1 MTSEI
6 LVIFFQMP
14 NMKSLCERVYVVNID
29 INTMNVEE
37 RINEIKKIINYHS
50 GRYYNEDDPEISD
63 SDYDTLMLTLKAME
77 KTYPE
82 FITLDSP
89 TQKVGGNAK
98 RKAGVLVKHNVPM
111 LSLQDV
117 FTKEEVYAYVNRMIE
132 ELNDPTFVVELKIDG
147 LSMSLRYVDGKLT
160 VAVTRGDGIIQGED
174 VTENA
179 KVIADV
185 AWKLKEK
192 VPYLEIRGEVYMATV
207 AFEKVNE
214 KQELLEKKI
223 FANPRNCAAGTL
235 RQLDS
240 KITKERE
247 LSLFIF
253 NVQESKGIEFETH
266 TESYEW
272 LKKQGVKVIENYV
285 KCKTADE
292 VWNAIESIGEER
304 GKLAYDIDGVV
315 IKINNL
321 EDRKELGNTSKVPK
335 WAIAYK
341 FPPEEKETKLID
353 IEVSVGRTGRITPTA
368 IFEPIRL
375 CGTSVS
381 RAILHNQDFIDD
393 LDIRIGDIIVVY
405 KSGEIIPKIKSV
417 VKEKRDHELDRF
429 KIPDICPVCGT
440 PTVREKD
447 TADIKCINPSCLAQ
461 LERHIINFVGRTAMD
476 IKGFGSAYVK
486 ELIRLEYIKDIA
498 DIYSLFNY
506 REELIQQGIIGKEKN
521 TDKLL
526 DAIDKS
532 KKNEVQ
538 NLLTGLGISNI
549 GKVAA
554 KSLMKHYKTIED
566 LKNTNLEE
574 LQEVSDIGEISA
586 LCILKFFEDNKNREM
601 IDRLKDYGVN
611 MAVEDSNQV
620 DTRFNGLTFV
630 VTGTLTTM
638 GRDEASV
645 MIENHGGK
653 VSGSVSSKTS
663 YLLAGENAGSKLTKA
678 EGLGITVISE
688 EELVNMLK

>member
-1 MTSEI
+1 MSNSENAKKMQE
-6 LVIFFQMP
+6 LV
-14 NMKSLCERVYVVNID
+14 ED
-29 INTMNVEE
+29 
-37 RINEIKKIINYHS
+37 RINKIKKIIKYHS
-50 GRYYNEDDPEISD
+50 DRYYNEDNPEISD
-63 SDYDTLMLTLKAME
+63 YEYDQFMMELKEIE
-77 KTYPE
+77 KEHPE
-82 FITLDSP
+82 LITLDSP
-89 TQKVGGNAK
+89 TQRVGGKAK

-117 FTKEEVYAYVNRMIE
+117 FSKEEVYSFVNKKIE

-179 KVIADV
+179 KVIKDV
-185 AWKLKEK
+185 VKKLKDPI
-192 VPYLEIRGEVYMATV
+192 PYLEIRGEVYMSNK
-207 AFEKVNE
+207 AFDKVNE
-214 KQELLEKKI
+214 QQELLEKKI

-253 NVQESKGIEFETH
+253 NVQDIKGIEFETH

-292 VWNAIESIGEER
+292 VWNAIQAIGEER
-304 GKLAYDIDGVV
+304 GNLAYDIDGVV
-315 IKINNL
+315 IKINSL
-321 EDRKELGNTSKVPK
+321 EDREKLGNTSKVPK

-417 VKEKRDHELDRF
+417 VKEKRALELNRF
-429 KIPDICPVCGT
+429 KIPDKCPVCGT
-440 PTVREKD
+440 STVREKD
-447 TADIKCINPSCLAQ
+447 TSDIKCINPSCLAQ
-461 LERHIINFVGRTAMD
+461 LERHIINFVGRNAMD
-476 IKGFGSAYVK
+476 IKGFGTAYIK
-486 ELIRLEYIKDIA
+486 ELIGKGYIKDIA

-506 REELIQQGIIGKEKN
+506 REELINQGIIGKEKN

-526 DAIDKS
+526 DTIEKS
-532 KKNEVQ
+532 KKNEAHR
-538 NLLTGLGISNI
+538 LLTGLGISNI

-554 KSLMKHYKTIED
+554 KSIMKHYKSIED
-566 LKNTNLEE
+566 LKNTSLED
-574 LQEVSDIGEISA
+574 LQNVSDIGGISA
-586 LCILKFFEDNKNREM
+586 LCILKFFEDNKNCEI

-611 MAVEDSNQV
+611 MAVEGSKNEGNQ
-620 DTRFNGLTFV
+620 FEGLTFV
-630 VTGTLTTM
+630 VTGTLTSM

-645 MIENHGGK
+645 LIENHGGK
-653 VSGSVSSKTS
+653 VAGSVSSKTS
-663 YLLAGENAGSKLTKA
+663 YVLAGENAGSKLTKA
-678 EGLGITVISE
+678 QELGITVISE
-688 EELVNMLK
+688 EELLNMLK

>member
-1 MTSEI
+1 T
-6 LVIFFQMP
+6 
-14 NMKSLCERVYVVNID
+14 
-29 INTMNVEE
+29 
-37 RINEIKKIINYHS
+37 
-50 GRYYNEDDPEISD
+50 
-63 SDYDTLMLTLKAME
+63 
-77 KTYPE
+77 
-82 FITLDSP
+82 
-89 TQKVGGNAK
+89 
-98 RKAGVLVKHNVPM
+98 
-111 LSLQDV
+111 
-117 FTKEEVYAYVNRMIE
+117 YVNKKIE
-132 ELNDPTFVVELKIDG
+132 ELEGPTFVVELKIDG

-179 KVIADV
+179 KVITDV
-185 AWKLKEK
+185 VKKLKDPI
-192 VPYLEIRGEVYMATV
+192 PYLEIRGEVYMSSE
-207 AFEKVNE
+207 AFNKVNE
-214 KQELLEKKI
+214 QQELLEKKI

-240 KITKERE
+240 KIIKQRQ

-253 NVQESKGIEFETH
+253 NVQDVRGIQFKSH

-292 VWNAIESIGEER
+292 VWNAIESIGEQR
-304 GKLAYDIDGVV
+304 GNLAYDIDGVV
-315 IKINNL
+315 IKIDNL
-321 EDRKELGNTSKVPK
+321 QDRKNLGNTSKVPK

-393 LDIRIGDIIVVY
+393 LDIRIGDIIIVY
-405 KSGEIIPKIKSV
+405 KSGEIIPKVKSV
-417 VKEKRDHELDRF
+417 VKEKRAYELNRF

-447 TADIKCINPSCLAQ
+447 SSDIKCTNPSCLAQ
-461 LERHIINFVGRTAMD
+461 LERHIVNFVGRNAMD
-476 IKGFGSAYVK
+476 IKGFGEAYIK
-486 ELIRLEYIKDIA
+486 ELIRTGYIKNIA
-498 DIYSLFNY
+498 DVYSLFNY
-506 REELIQQGIIGKEKN
+506 REELINQGIIGKEKN

-526 DAIDKS
+526 EAINKS
-532 KKNEVQ
+532 KQNEAQ
-538 NLLTGLGISNI
+538 KLLTGLGIPNI

-554 KSLMKHYKTIED
+554 KSIMKHYKSIED
-566 LKNTNLEE
+566 LKNTSLED
-574 LQEVSDIGEISA
+574 LKNVSDIGEISA
-586 LCILKFFEDNKNREM
+586 LCILNFFEDVKNREI

-611 MAVEDSNQV
+611 MAVEESNQV
-620 DTRFNGLTFV
+620 DIVFNGLIFV
-630 VTGTLTTM
+630 VTGTLTSM
-638 GRDEASV
+638 GRDEATV
-645 MIENHGGK
+645 MIEKHGGK
-653 VSGSVSSKTS
+653 VAGSVSSKTN
-663 YLLAGENAGSKLTKA
+663 YVLAGENAGSKLIKA
-678 EGLGITVISE
+678 QGLGIKVISE

>member
-1 MTSEI
+1 M
-6 LVIFFQMP
+6 V
-14 NMKSLCERVYVVNID
+14 
-29 INTMNVEE
+29 NVED
-37 RINEIKKIINYHS
+37 RINEIKKIIKYHS
-50 GRYYNEDDPEISD
+50 DRYYNEDNAEISD
-63 SDYDTLMLTLKAME
+63 YEYDQLMLTLKE
-77 KTYPE
+77 IESEHPE
-82 FITLDSP
+82 LITLDSP
-89 TQKVGGNAK
+89 TQTVGGNAK

-117 FTKEEVYAYVNRMIE
+117 FTKEDVYTYVNKMIE
-132 ELNDPTFVVELKIDG
+132 DLDDPTFVVELKIDG
-147 LSMSLRYVDGKLT
+147 LSMSLRYVDGILT

-179 KVIADV
+179 KVIRDV
-185 AWKLKEK
+185 VRKLKDPI
-192 VPYLEIRGEVYMATV
+192 PYLEIRGEVYMSTV
-207 AFEKVNE
+207 AFDKVNE
-214 KQELLEKKI
+214 RQELLEKKI

-253 NVQESKGIEFETH
+253 NVQDIKGIEFETH
-266 TESYEW
+266 TQSYEW

-292 VWNAIESIGEER
+292 VWNAVQDISEER
-304 GKLAYDIDGVV
+304 GNLEYDIDGVV

-405 KSGEIIPKIKSV
+405 KSGEIIPKVRSV
-417 VKEKRDHELDRF
+417 VKEKRACELSRF
-429 KIPDICPVCGT
+429 KIPGFCPVCGT

-447 TADIKCINPSCLAQ
+447 TADIKCINPNCLAQ
-461 LERHIINFVGRTAMD
+461 LERHIINFVGRNAMD

-486 ELIRLEYIKDIA
+486 ELIRTGYIKDIA
-498 DIYSLFNY
+498 DVYSLFNY
-506 REELIQQGIIGKEKN
+506 REELIEQGIIGKEKN

-526 DAIDKS
+526 EAIDKS
-532 KKNEVQ
+532 KKNEAQ
-538 NLLTGLGISNI
+538 RLLTGLGIPNI

-554 KSLMKHYKTIED
+554 KSIMRHYKSIED
-566 LKNTNLEE
+566 LKNTSLED
-574 LQEVSDIGEISA
+574 LQNVSDIGEISA
-586 LCILKFFEDNKNREM
+586 ICVLKFFEDNKNREI
-601 IDRLKDYGVN
+601 IDRLKECGVN
-611 MAVEDSNQV
+611 MTVENSG
-620 DTRFNGLTFV
+620 DTDNAFDGLTFV
-630 VTGTLTTM
+630 VTGTLTSM
-638 GRDEASV
+638 GRDEATV
-645 MIENHGGK
+645 MIEKHGGK
-653 VSGSVSSKTS
+653 VSGSVSSKTN
-663 YLLAGENAGSKLTKA
+663 YLLAGENAGSKLIKA
-678 EGLGITVISE
+678 EGLGIKVISE

>member
-1 MTSEI
+1 
-6 LVIFFQMP
+6 
-14 NMKSLCERVYVVNID
+14 
-29 INTMNVEE
+29 MNVED
-37 RINEIKKIINYHS
+37 RIKELKNIIKYHS
-50 GRYYNEDDPEISD
+50 DRYYNEDNAEISD
-63 SDYDTLMLTLKAME
+63 YEYDQLMLTLKEIE
-77 KTYPE
+77 KEHPE
-82 FITLDSP
+82 LITLDSP
-89 TQKVGGNAK
+89 TQIVGGNAK

-117 FTKEEVYAYVNRMIE
+117 FTKEDVYAYVNKMIE
-132 ELNDPTFVVELKIDG
+132 ELEDPTFVVELKIDG
-147 LSMSLRYVDGKLT
+147 LSMSLRYVEGILT

-179 KVIADV
+179 KVIKDV
-185 AWKLKEK
+185 VRKLKDK
-192 VPYLEIRGEVYMATV
+192 VPYLELRGEVYMSNE
-207 AFEKVNE
+207 AFDKVNE
-214 KQELLEKKI
+214 GQELLGKKI

-253 NVQESKGIEFETH
+253 NVQDSKGIEFETH

-292 VWNAIESIGEER
+292 VWNAVQAIGEER
-304 GKLAYDIDGVV
+304 GNLAYDIDGVV

-341 FPPEEKETKLID
+341 FPPEEKETKLMD

-417 VKEKRDHELDRF
+417 VKEKRALELNTF
-429 KIPDICPVCGT
+429 TLPGICPVCGA

-447 TADIKCINPSCLAQ
+447 TADIKCINPNCLAQ

-476 IKGFGSAYVK
+476 IKGFGTAYVK
-486 ELIRLEYIKDIA
+486 ELIRLGYIKDIA
-498 DIYSLFNY
+498 DVYSLFNY
-506 REELIQQGIIGKEKN
+506 REELIEQGIIGKEKN

-526 DAIDKS
+526 EAINKS
-532 KKNEVQ
+532 KSNEAQ
-538 NLLTGLGISNI
+538 RLLTGLGIPNI

-554 KSLMKHYKTIED
+554 KSIMKHYKSIED
-566 LKNTNLEE
+566 LKNTSLED
-574 LQEVSDIGEISA
+574 LQNVSDIGEISA
-586 LCILKFFEDNKNREM
+586 LCILRFFEDDKNREI
-601 IDRLKDYGVN
+601 IDRLKEYGVN
-611 MAVEDSNQV
+611 MAVEEASKGDDV
-620 DTRFNGLTFV
+620 FDGLTFV
-630 VTGTLTTM
+630 VTGTLTSM
-638 GRDEASV
+638 GRDEATV
-645 MIENHGGK
+645 LIENHGGK
-653 VSGSVSSKTS
+653 VAGSVSKKTS
-663 YLLAGENAGSKLTKA
+663 YLLAGENAGSKRAKA
-678 EGLGITVISE
+678 EELGITVISE
-688 EELVNMLK
+688 EELVKMLK